1 MVKNTG
7 YSGKIT
13 KIKGK
18 QVTFD
23 SGGIHYIS
31 NLPFNIEVGDIIMV
45 DSHGRVWKKL

>member
-1 MVKNTG
+1 MMKTTG

-18 QVTFD
+18 NVTFD
-23 SGGIHYIS
+23 SGSNHYIS

-45 DSHGRVWKKL
+45 DSHGTVWKKL